1 MFHAEHR
8 RQPAENRLDIARN
21 VYVCY
26 TEGMPKTKVI
36 PVRLDPEE
44 WELIERAAAAKG
56 HTPSAYLRHAAVTSA
71 RRDTHLH
78 PALAAEQ
85 RRLAESADLPTKSTR

>member
-1 MFHAEHR
+1 
-8 RQPAENRLDIARN
+8 
-21 VYVCY
+21 
-26 TEGMPKTKVI
+26 MPKTKII

-44 WELIERAAAAKG
+44 WALIERAAAAKG

-78 PALAAEQ
+78 PALAAER
-85 RRLAESADLPTKSTR
+85 RRLAESEEPLQKPTR